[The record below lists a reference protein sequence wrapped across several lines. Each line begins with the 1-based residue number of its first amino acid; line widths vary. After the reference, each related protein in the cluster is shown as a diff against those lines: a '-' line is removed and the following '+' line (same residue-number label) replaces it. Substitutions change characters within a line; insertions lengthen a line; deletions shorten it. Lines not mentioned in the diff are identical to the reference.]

1 VYEHTLPP
9 YRNIIEES
17 SNRPSQQQTRSLNHQ
32 QQQSQRSSF
41 ESFVSSHQHQQQ
53 TVTLKDKISCI
64 DRRNNSERFLSL
76 YPQVMSILEWCADNR
91 IAMTLCSKSPDCT
104 LIKQIM
110 VAFGIWDWFLF
121 PQVFNSRKTYH
132 FRNLTE
138 ATGFKMNDFLLYDDD
153 IANINLCNK
162 IGVTS
167 CLVDRSTGL
176 TWSTF
181 VDGLQLYHNTQ
192 KSSFVL
198 TSWLTNPSPANHLH
212 NNHKISPKV
221 ASVHTTPTNK
231 LSNTDDNS
239 RTSNSD
245 NNEVNETSSITL
257 HQPPVFTTSISTTS
271 SAETDKESM

>member
-1 VYEHTLPP
+1 MSRQSNSHHHQPQQNLNQPP
-9 YRNIIEES
+9 
-17 SNRPSQQQTRSLNHQ
+17 P
-32 QQQSQRSSF
+32 QRSSF
-41 ESFVSSHQHQQQ
+41 DSFLSSHQHQQP
-53 TVTLKDKISCI
+53 TITLKDKISCI

-76 YPQVMSILEWCADNR
+76 YPQVISILEWCADNR
-91 IAMTLCSKSPDCT
+91 IAMTLCSKSPDCS

-181 VDGLQLYHNTQ
+181 VDGLQLYYNTQ
-192 KSSFVL
+192 KSSSVM

-212 NNHKISPKV
+212 NNHKMSPKI
-221 ASVHTTPTNK
+221 ASTHTTPTHKVN
-231 LSNTDDNS
+231 NNNDNP
-239 RTSNSD
+239 SNSK
-245 NNEVNETSSITL
+245 EVNEACTVTL
-257 HQPPVFTTSISTTS
+257 FHPPVFPSTISTAS
-271 SAETDKESM
+271 STETDNDGESM